1 MNLDEFRFPLF
12 KDRIFQIARIFKACF
27 WGLEVRASCVRNL
40 VALHVLNWRTKKI
53 FLRIFVVVVA
63 PTNSLKSFT

>member
-27 WGLEVRASCVRNL
+27 WGLEVRASCVGNL
-40 VALHVLNWRTKKI
+40 LALHVLNWRTKKI
-53 FLRIFVVVVA
+53 FFEDFFLLLLLQPI
-63 PTNSLKSFT
+63 L